1 MCHPVMR
8 MHMTTEQVQDDVL
21 RGKPLFCSRSRLCS
35 HAKSLNRRM
44 TSGCLFLYWGRS
56 VWVHTLYDT
65 YACKR
70 RHWHSETSL
79 VIVAPLRV
87 SYTPPGLH
95 ETSTASIQ
103 EHSDSGAKVEE
114 LTDMLSPC
122 LTGSRTVTS
131 K

>member
-1 MCHPVMR
+1 
-8 MHMTTEQVQDDVL
+8 
-21 RGKPLFCSRSRLCS
+21 
-35 HAKSLNRRM
+35 M
-44 TSGCLFLYWGRS
+44 TSGCLFLYCGRS

-79 VIVAPLRV
+79 VIVAQLRV
-87 SYTPPGLH
+87 FYAAPGLH
-95 ETSTASIQ
+95 KTSTASTQ
-103 EHSDSGAKVEE
+103 EHSDSDAKLEE

>member
-1 MCHPVMR
+1 MSSCNAHAHGHSVYA
-8 MHMTTEQVQDDVL
+8 QVQNDML

-44 TSGCLFLYWGRS
+44 TSGCLFLYCGRS

-79 VIVAPLRV
+79 VIVAQLRV
-87 SYTPPGLH
+87 FYAAPGLH
-95 ETSTASIQ
+95 KTSTASIQ
-103 EHSDSGAKVEE
+103 EHFDSSAEQRN
-114 LTDMLSPC
+114 SPTC
-122 LTGSRTVTS
+122 CRHA
-131 K
+131 